1 MEVPTKYYPFYAVEG
16 LKVPKDIRTI
26 IHDGHQANHPII
38 EIQNGS
44 YLDIGILNIIK
55 PHLIKQIKH
64 IPNNI
69 TIKLSFNIDGL
80 PLAKS
85 SKLSFGLSYY
95 HLLIYLFL

>member
-1 MEVPTKYYPFYAVEG
+1 MN
-16 LKVPKDIRTI
+16 I
-26 IHDGHQANHPII
+26 NHPIN

-55 PHLIKQIKH
+55 PHLVKQIKH
-64 IPNNI
+64 IPDNI

-85 SKLSFGLSYY
+85 SKTQFWPILLSFINLPIFVKKIFPVGIYHSYKSKPGN
-95 HLLIYLFL
+95 IN